1 MSIIGKLLNSLL
13 GVIDENE
20 LKRVLSNRP
29 FLVDVR
35 TKGEF
40 EGGSI
45 KEAINIPVN
54 EIEHAY
60 KKLSNKT
67 TIVVFCRSGIRS
79 KQALSVLKQMGI
91 ENVINGG
98 SLQNL
103 NRVIQK
109 INNVV

>member
-1 MSIIGKLLNSLL
+1 MIKKLLSRLL
-13 GVIDENE
+13 GIIDENE
-20 LKRVLSNRP
+20 WKRILSNCSY
-29 FLVDVR
+29 LVDVR

-45 KEAINIPVN
+45 KGAINIPVN

-109 INNVV
+109 INSAI

>member
-1 MSIIGKLLNSLL
+1 MIKKLLSRLL
-13 GVIDENE
+13 GIIDENE
-20 LKRVLSNRP
+20 WKRILSNRP
-29 FLVDVR
+29 YLVDVR

-45 KEAINIPVN
+45 KGAINIPVN

-109 INNVV
+109 INSAI